1 MKILSLNI
9 GENEG
14 WLFGWTTWTGEGRLY
29 RVSALID
36 PALSVS
42 HVVGEVNQII
52 ATCRFAAFVFS
63 VLPFNVLYSSAV
75 ESGAADV
82 DD

>member
-1 MKILSLNI
+1 MKIWSLNF

-14 WLFGWTTWTGEGRLY
+14 WLFGWTGEGRLC
-29 RVSALID
+29 RVSAHID

-52 ATCRFAAFVFS
+52 AICRFADFVLS

-75 ESGAADV
+75 ESRAADV

>member
-14 WLFGWTTWTGEGRLY
+14 WLFGWTGEGRLY

-52 ATCRFAAFVFS
+52 AICRFAAFAFS

-75 ESGAADV
+75 ESRAADV
-82 DD
+82 DDR